1 MVAFLQSLLQNP
13 FCLTVFYSTLVHK
26 AVILSPQAYS
36 RLPVSHLQSTRHI
49 DKIVR
54 LGDARHLSVQLEV
67 LLHTSIADSTRQFH
81 NHNIWYSVLPNLSHD
96 LIIGLVDLIGP
107 YYDLFNDAVQYS
119 RHLSTTHDLDDPL
132 TQNSKFPHLPTDILQ
147 QKNSYNERKKIICQS
162 PSTSINLL
170 ALQDG
175 SATTVL
181 QHHKLGS
188 VYADNRVELRYDLLT
203 SMSTAPTPG
212 QLIPPWSKPIDTI
225 APEELNTPDPTSFPN
240 RSQFSV

>member
-1 MVAFLQSLLQNP
+1 
-13 FCLTVFYSTLVHK
+13 VHK
-26 AVILSPQAYS
+26 AVILS
-36 RLPVSHLQSTRHI
+36 LLKLISHLQSTRHI

-119 RHLSTTHDLDDPL
+119 RHLSTTHYLDDPL
-132 TQNSKFPHLPTDILQ
+132 TQNSKFPLLPTDILQ

-225 APEELNTPDPTSFPN
+225 APEELNTPDPTSFPDDIHTYLTITPDEAKAVVAW
-240 RSQFSV
+240 ST